1 MFTTAVNPGFVP
13 DDQARDP
20 SVALTDRGVSVA
32 TTRAVESANGTDLRL
47 PRSVRLKRHLHE
59 LVSSR
64 ELLVNLTLREL
75 RSRYKRSV
83 LGWSWSLI
91 NPLSNVIIYSIVF
104 SLILKVKPPL
114 GDPSGL
120 KSFPLFL
127 LCGLI
132 PWLFF
137 SNGLMLTTESLLSNG
152 NLIKKVYFPRE
163 LLVVAGVGSLVI
175 TNLIEM
181 SVLSVILLLVGNM
194 VLWWLPLVLVLIF
207 LESVIILGIGL
218 MLSALGRLLP
228 RLPVPDHDPV
238 ELPLLLDPDRLPGQL
253 RAGSRAHPRHGPP
266 GAPDLRAEPLDPAD
280 RRLPEPALRQP
291 VPDPRQLG
299 HHHDRRGRLPR
310 HRMVHLRPG
319 CNVASPRR
327 SKPVDAAI
335 RIEEVWE
342 ACSGCTTSATTR

>member
-1 MFTTAVNPGFVP
+1 M
-13 DDQARDP
+13 
-20 SVALTDRGVSVA
+20 A

-207 LESVIILGIGL
+207 LELVMILGIGL
-218 MLSALGRLLP
+218 MLSALNVFFRDFRYLITILLNFLFYLIP
-228 RLPVPDHDPV
+228 IVYPVSYVPVHGHILGMDLPVRRIY
-238 ELPLLLDPDRLPGQL
+238 ELNPLTRLIGAYRNLLYDNRFPTLGSWAIITIAAVVCLAIGWSIFARLQ
-253 RAGSRAHPRHGPP
+253 
-266 GAPDLRAEPLDPAD
+266 
-280 RRLPEPALRQP
+280 RR
-291 VPDPRQLG
+291 
-299 HHHDRRGRLPR
+299 
-310 HRMVHLRPG
+310 
-319 CNVASPRR
+319 VA
-327 SKPVDAAI
+327 
-335 RIEEVWE
+335 EEV
-342 ACSGCTTSATTR
+342 